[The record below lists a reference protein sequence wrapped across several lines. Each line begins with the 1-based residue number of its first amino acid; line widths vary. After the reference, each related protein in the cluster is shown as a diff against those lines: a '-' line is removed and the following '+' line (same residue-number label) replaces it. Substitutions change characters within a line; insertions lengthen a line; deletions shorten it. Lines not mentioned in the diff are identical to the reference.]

1 MNTTMKEMQAI
12 EREAEALRRDYQE
25 QVTALGQVGEEEL
38 AEVLVQFDQV
48 TQALVAEEEAQLE
61 ALKKVTYT
69 RYRPNYIIIEPDD
82 KLVEQVL
89 AGQREHW
96 LQHILTKVVDNYGR

>member
-38 AEVLVQFDQV
+38 AEVIAQFDQV

-61 ALKKVTYT
+61 A
-69 RYRPNYIIIEPDD
+69 RYQVAQEELASIQEASQA
-82 KLVEQVL
+82 LVEQVL

>member
-25 QVTALGQVGEEEL
+25 QVAALGQVREEEL
-38 AEVLVQFDQV
+38 AGVIAQFDQV
-48 TQALVAEEEAQLE
+48 TQGLVAEEEAQLE
-61 ALKKVTYT
+61 A
-69 RYRPNYIIIEPDD
+69 RYQAAQEE
-82 KLVEQVL
+82 LASTQETSQAL

>member
-25 QVTALGQVGEEEL
+25 QVAALGQVGEEEL
-38 AEVLVQFDQV
+38 AGVIAQFDQV

-61 ALKKVTYT
+61 A
-69 RYRPNYIIIEPDD
+69 RYQVAQAELASTQETSQA
-82 KLVEQVL
+82 LVEQVL

>member
-25 QVTALGQVGEEEL
+25 QVAALGQVREEEL
-38 AEVLVQFDQV
+38 AGVIAQFDQV

-61 ALKKVTYT
+61 A
-69 RYRPNYIIIEPDD
+69 RYQVAQEELASTQETSQA
-82 KLVEQVL
+82 LVEQVL

>member
-25 QVTALGQVGEEEL
+25 QVAALGQVREEEL
-38 AEVLVQFDQV
+38 AGVIAQFDQV
-48 TQALVAEEEAQLE
+48 TQGLVAEAQLE
-61 ALKKVTYT
+61 A
-69 RYRPNYIIIEPDD
+69 RYQVAQEELASTQEASQA
-82 KLVEQVL
+82 LVEQVL

>member
-12 EREAEALRRDYQE
+12 EREAEALRRDYRE
-25 QVTALGQVGEEEL
+25 QVAALGQVREEEL
-38 AEVLVQFDQV
+38 AGVIAQFDQV
-48 TQALVAEEEAQLE
+48 TQGLVAEEEAQLE
-61 ALKKVTYT
+61 A
-69 RYRPNYIIIEPDD
+69 RYQVAQEELASTQEATQV
-82 KLVEQVL
+82 LVEQVL

>member
-25 QVTALGQVGEEEL
+25 QVAALGQVGEEEL
-38 AEVLVQFDQV
+38 AGVIAQFDQV

-61 ALKKVTYT
+61 A
-69 RYRPNYIIIEPDD
+69 RYQVAQEELASTQEASQA
-82 KLVEQVL
+82 LVEQVL

>member
-38 AEVLVQFDQV
+38 AEVIAQFDQV
-48 TQALVAEEEAQLE
+48 TQALVEEEEAQLE
-61 ALKKVTYT
+61 ALKNVTYT

-82 KLVEQVL
+82 KSL
-89 AGQREHW
+89 GIR
-96 LQHILTKVVDNYGR
+96 KVMDLMGI

>member
-12 EREAEALRRDYQE
+12 EHEAEALRRDYQE
-25 QVTALGQVGEEEL
+25 QVAALGQVREEEL
-38 AEVLVQFDQV
+38 AGVIAQFDQV

-61 ALKKVTYT
+61 A
-69 RYRPNYIIIEPDD
+69 RYQVAQEELASTQEATQA
-82 KLVEQVL
+82 LVEQVL

>member
-25 QVTALGQVGEEEL
+25 QVAALGQVREE
-38 AEVLVQFDQV
+38 V

-61 ALKKVTYT
+61 A
-69 RYRPNYIIIEPDD
+69 RYQVAQEELASTQEATQA
-82 KLVEQVL
+82 LVEQVL